1 MSTVGEE
8 ENASEEVIPQA
19 ERQLLAGAERRIG
32 WAILAL
38 IPVGVVATGWFWGVG
53 MAGAFGLGGVLAYL
67 NYRWVVSVVDTMV
80 RAQNIRPRGRDYL
93 KLFAPLVLLG
103 LLVYVIFA
111 TSLLPAV
118 GVVSGVLLLVP
129 AVFVEA
135 IYQIFLGVRQ

>member
-8 ENASEEVIPQA
+8 EEVPQA
-19 ERQLLAGAERRIG
+19 EQQLLAGAERRVG

-67 NYRWVVSVVDTMV
+67 NYRWIVSVVDTMV

-111 TSLLPAV
+111 TSLLSAV
-118 GVVSGVLLLVP
+118 GVLSGVLLLVP

-135 IYQIFLGVRQ
+135 MYQFFLGVRQ